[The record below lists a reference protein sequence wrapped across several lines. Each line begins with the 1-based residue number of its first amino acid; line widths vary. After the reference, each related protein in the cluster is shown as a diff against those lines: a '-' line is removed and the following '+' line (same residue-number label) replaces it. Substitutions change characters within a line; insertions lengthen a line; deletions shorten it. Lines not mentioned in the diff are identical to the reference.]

1 MVNKL
6 TFGRAVPFYSS
17 PAAFV
22 KKWYFECHSYYYE
35 IFFTVHKCD
44 LSCVQA
50 DWALWQTKIT
60 PAAKR
65 GRCMKNP
72 RSSLFLIS
80 LTFCC
85 RWRQLQ
91 GYRCSASTTDKF
103 KATAVKLEA
112 GGVKDAELALR
123 AWRICVCAL
132 NTCRRA
138 LRILRNERANKT
150 PRGSFCFHGMFGD
163 ITFCVT

>member
-1 MVNKL
+1 
-6 TFGRAVPFYSS
+6 
-17 PAAFV
+17 
-22 KKWYFECHSYYYE
+22 
-35 IFFTVHKCD
+35 
-44 LSCVQA
+44 
-50 DWALWQTKIT
+50 
-60 PAAKR
+60 
-65 GRCMKNP
+65 MKNP

-163 ITFCVT
+163 ITFCVTQCFVFLISRSSFGILLLLAETSLTFPAVENYGMIVL